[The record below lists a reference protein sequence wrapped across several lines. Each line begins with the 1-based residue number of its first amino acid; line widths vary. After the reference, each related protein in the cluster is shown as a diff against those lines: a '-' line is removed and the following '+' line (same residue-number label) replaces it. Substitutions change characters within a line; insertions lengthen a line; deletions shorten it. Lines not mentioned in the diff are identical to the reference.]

1 MKTQVKLLLFLT
13 IIVTLISISYA
24 SNVNEDTTSSNMI
37 GCEDNH
43 NEINYD
49 NSIRKIEKSNNQKTE
64 ENVQIEKNKNIKTGD
79 NPTSINV
86 TSDNINQS
94 FDIEDNEIYLN
105 QAILSTSKDITLNI
119 YEIPSNINIMIL
131 EDESSEYDD
140 VNIHLIG
147 QNDLTLYNF
156 KVYINGFNQVTLE
169 NIKFEY
175 NSDYTDEKYVQINDL
190 TKKLVMNNVTIIAER
205 NDTVDLTVNVP
216 PSDENNAIT
225 LYINTRALVENCT
238 IYGKLQESMIDWD
251 EGPGIPQQ
259 LGVMITSPDVVFKNN
274 NITIYGNGPIA
285 KAYYSTYAVF
295 CNGKNLTFTNNN
307 IIITNTTGYSYGL
320 VVRSSNNLVSNNN
333 ITIESKAY
341 ANAIYFARGTIH
353 NNTICDNYLNVTCT
367 SRKAP
372 WGNYAVVYAI
382 VLEDR
387 NYVGGTYNPN
397 RTTVK
402 HNNIINN
409 TIYANARQT
418 YSIEVFGAIDL
429 NITDNKMY
437 NNGTAPMAIGIIGYN
452 SSITGNDIT
461 CVGTTNR
468 TDGTVDYIVSRTVGV
483 YAYLSD
489 GINIMDNKF
498 NMSKGR
504 GIFLTKSNNIIITN
518 NMINTTLHDYTIDL
532 NSTNITIQYNLLSSR
547 DHAGDESV
555 NHSAGEN
562 INVKYNH
569 YLSAILELFAND
581 TIINQ
586 TTPIMI
592 KLNDN
597 DENPLSNVKLTLSID
612 DEDMNIFTNDEG
624 IATYD
629 YIATI
634 RGIKIISAKLEDYL
648 VFDEC
653 NMTVTIKAKIQPDIS
668 FDETTGYVDEDT
680 EITAFITDENN
691 EYVDSG
697 NVLFKDNNDN
707 ILDNVTLNDGIAK
720 TKVRFNQTGQ
730 VIITAIYSS
739 DDELLSDSQNSTT
752 INIKSRNPI
761 LTVNKI
767 SAQTGDII
775 NITAQILVGSKIS
788 DINSGKVYFKIN
800 GRTVKDTDNKV
811 IYVKLVNGTATIEDY
826 LVPDDWAKEGTTIQA
841 VYSGSTQCDKLTSEK
856 TNITVEKAAPT
867 FTTESITATAGT
879 TIQLKATITDND
891 KVINNGKV
899 VFKVNGKT
907 VKDSNG
913 KVIYAKV
920 TNNTISVEYTLLEN
934 YKSGEYNITAVL
946 ISSDYP
952 KLEDVKTLVVNA

>member
-1 MKTQVKLLLFLT
+1 MKTQVKLLLFIT

-24 SNVNEDTTSSNMI
+24 SNVNEDTASSDMI

-43 NEINYD
+43 NEISYD
-49 NSIRKIEKSNNQKTE
+49 NSIREIEKSNNQKTE
-64 ENVQIEKNKNIKTGD
+64 ENVEIEKNKNIKTGD
-79 NPTSINV
+79 NPTSINI
-86 TSDNINQS
+86 TFDNINQS

-105 QAILSTSKDITLNI
+105 QAILSRSKDITLNI
-119 YEIPSNINIMIL
+119 YEIPSNINCLIL

-140 VNIHLIG
+140 VNLQLIG

-175 NSDYTDEKYVQINDL
+175 NPDYTDEKYVQINDL

-259 LGVMITSPDVVFKNN
+259 LGVMITSPDVIFKNN

-295 CNGKNLTFTNNN
+295 CNGKNLTFTNNRIN
-307 IIITNTTGYSYGL
+307 ITNTTGYSYGL

-353 NNTICDNYLNVTCT
+353 NNTIRDNYLNVTCT
-367 SRKAP
+367 SNKAP

-418 YSIEVFGAIDL
+418 YSIEVFGAINL

-461 CVGTTNR
+461 CIGTTNR

-504 GIFLTKSNNIIITN
+504 GIFLTKSNNITITN

-562 INVKYNH
+562 ITVKYNQ
-569 YLSAILELFAND
+569 YSSAILEVFAND
-581 TIINQ
+581 TIVNQ

-597 DENPLSNVKLTLSID
+597 DENPLSNVKVILSID
-612 DEDMNIFTNDEG
+612 DEDMEIFTNDEG

-629 YIATI
+629 YTTTI
-634 RGIKIISAKLEDYL
+634 RAIKSISAILEDYL
-648 VFDEC
+648 VFDDC
-653 NMTVTIKAKIQPDIS
+653 NTTVTIKAKIQPSIS

-680 EITAFITDENN
+680 EITAYITDENN

-730 VIITAIYSS
+730 VIITAIYGSG
-739 DDELLSDSQNSTT
+739 DELLSDSLNSTT
-752 INIKSRNPI
+752 IIIKSRNPI
-761 LTVNKI
+761 LTVSKI
-767 SAQTGDII
+767 SAKTGDII
-775 NITAQILVGSKIS
+775 NITAQILVGSKVA

-800 GRTVKDTDNKV
+800 GRTLKDTDNKV
-811 IYVKLVNGTATIEDY
+811 RYVKLVNGTVKIENFK
-826 LVPDDWAKEGTTIQA
+826 VPNEWAKESTLLQA
-841 VYSGSTQCDKLTSEK
+841 VYSGSAQCEKLTSEK
-856 TNITVEKAAPT
+856 TEITIEKTLPI
-867 FTTESITATAGT
+867 FTTESITSTAG
-879 TIQLKATITDND
+879 KTITLTAVIADGD

-899 VFKVNGKT
+899 VFKINGKSI
-907 VKDSNG
+907 KNSNG
-913 KVIYAKV
+913 KVIYAKIV
-920 TNNTISVEYTLLEN
+920 NNIVSVEYSLPVDM
-934 YKSGEYNITAVL
+934 KSGDYNITAVF
-946 ISSDYP
+946 ISSDYER
-952 KLEDVKTLVVNA
+952 LEDIKVLTVN